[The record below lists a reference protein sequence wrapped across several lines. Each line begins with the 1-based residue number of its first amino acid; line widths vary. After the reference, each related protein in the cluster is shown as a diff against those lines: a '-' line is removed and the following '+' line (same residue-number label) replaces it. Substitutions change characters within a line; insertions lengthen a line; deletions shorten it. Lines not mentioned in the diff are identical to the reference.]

1 MCSPMTARVM
11 TSNLIRQVEMKRS
24 NLSVAIYLLV
34 VFLSG
39 AVVGGFAHRLYMVKN
54 VQAGPGRP
62 RPEEFR
68 QRYLGEMKSRL
79 QMDDTQTARL
89 NEILDRTATR
99 FKSLRESHKPAY
111 AQIHE
116 EQVREINAILNDSQ
130 KAEYEKFRQE
140 REKRRREMEGRKP

>member
-1 MCSPMTARVM
+1 
-11 TSNLIRQVEMKRS
+11 MKRS
-24 NLSVAIYLLV
+24 NLTVAIYLLA

-79 QMDDTQTARL
+79 QLNDTQTARL
-89 NEILDRTATR
+89 NEILDRTNQR
-99 FKSLRESHKPAY
+99 FKALREAHRPEYTA
-111 AQIHE
+111 IHE
-116 EQVREINAILNDSQ
+116 EQVSEINAMLNESQ
-130 KAEYEKFRQE
+130 KPEYEKFRQE